1 MLRDITREIA
11 FLGCCNFKFPTDE
24 KALCRPTAPTT
35 ISPWARRTDSI
46 PVQVHDEQ
54 RKKDVENSL
63 QQVKIGHSR
72 LCFAI
77 SASNGL
83 MLNKPSM
90 QHIEVDGQPM
100 LIASMLR
107 KGTAVAIDLG
117 LIVAFASMC
126 FGVISWFIPL
136 DDAKAKLPISTVV
149 FAATFYVVVGRN
161 RWYSAGR
168 RILRLRLVPLPGRAA
183 SFFNKA
189 ISVHIDPKPPE
200 DNSALAFALCLIGIS
215 TGMALLSLAAALAT
229 THIFKP
235 FKNMP
240 RPNRLHCCETD
251 WALTYP
257 RYPVPF

>member
-1 MLRDITREIA
+1 
-11 FLGCCNFKFPTDE
+11 
-24 KALCRPTAPTT
+24 
-35 ISPWARRTDSI
+35 
-46 PVQVHDEQ
+46 
-54 RKKDVENSL
+54 
-63 QQVKIGHSR
+63 
-72 LCFAI
+72 
-77 SASNGL
+77 

-126 FGVISWFIPL
+126 LGVISWFIPL

-229 THIFKP
+229 THIFKTVQEHAAAQP
-235 FKNMP
+235 SALLRNGLGPDLSPLP
-240 RPNRLHCCETD
+240 RALLISPYKGYVQVGASWGTETD
-251 WALTYP
+251 VLDFYLSRRSSKERWVVTGVKVAESRILGDYSLGAIATD
-257 RYPVPF
+257 VPEFSN

>member
-1 MLRDITREIA
+1 
-11 FLGCCNFKFPTDE
+11 
-24 KALCRPTAPTT
+24 
-35 ISPWARRTDSI
+35 
-46 PVQVHDEQ
+46 
-54 RKKDVENSL
+54 
-63 QQVKIGHSR
+63 
-72 LCFAI
+72 
-77 SASNGL
+77 

-215 TGMALLSLAAALAT
+215 TGMALLSLGSSTSHHTHLQNRSRTCRGPTVCTAAKR
-229 THIFKP
+229 IGP
-235 FKNMP
+235 
-240 RPNRLHCCETD
+240 
-251 WALTYP
+251 WTYP

>member
-1 MLRDITREIA
+1 
-11 FLGCCNFKFPTDE
+11 
-24 KALCRPTAPTT
+24 
-35 ISPWARRTDSI
+35 
-46 PVQVHDEQ
+46 
-54 RKKDVENSL
+54 
-63 QQVKIGHSR
+63 
-72 LCFAI
+72 
-77 SASNGL
+77 

-117 LIVAFASMC
+117 LIVAFASIC

-168 RILRLRLVPLPGRAA
+168 RILRLKLVPLPGRAA

-215 TGMALLSLAAALAT
+215 TGMAALSLAAALTT
-229 THIFKP
+229 THIFKTVQEHAAAQP
-235 FKNMP
+235 SALLRNGLAPELSPLP
-240 RPNRLHCCETD
+240 RALLISPYKGYVQVGATWGTEVDVLDFYLNRRSSKEAWVVTGVKVAESRILGDYSLGAIATD
-251 WALTYP
+251 
-257 RYPVPF
+257 VPEFSN